1 MDMSNLADGLPIG
14 EIVAKHI
21 NLSKLKDETHRR
33 MQTLANELPSDAA
46 AQMLEDVGAIDID
59 IKGQG
64 NSIGANFSVSESYLI
79 KYLSS
84 HSTPVIG
91 GDSGTVHELDGS
103 TRSSIAPK
111 QFYGTPVPWLELPNF
126 DCKEEMT
133 NFLNVLLPMYA
144 EEAAAESGEEIKELL
159 APRVKEV
166 VANEI
171 GGMLK

>member
-1 MDMSNLADGLPIG
+1 MDMSNIADGLPVG
-14 EIVAKHI
+14 EIVVKHMNI
-21 NLSKLKDETHRR
+21 SKLKDEIERR
-33 MQTLANELPSDAA
+33 MQTLSNELPPDAA
-46 AQMLEDVGAIDID
+46 AQMLEDAGAIVLDIQ
-59 IKGQG
+59 GHG
-64 NSIGANFSVSESYLI
+64 NSIGADFSVTESYLI

-103 TRSSIAPK
+103 IRSSIAPK
-111 QFYGTPVPWLELPNF
+111 QFYGTPVPWLELPNL

-133 NFLNVLLPMYA
+133 NFLNVLLPLYT
-144 EEAAAESGEEIKELL
+144 EEAIPEAGEEIKELI
-159 APRVKEV
+159 APKVKEI